1 MSLIT
6 FDAARHEYRTTDG
19 RLVPSVTQILHA
31 TGIATD
37 FEALAARSSRIAEAI
52 EYRRALGVAAHA
64 DCHAYDDDALDWN
77 AVDDRVLP
85 YVKAWTVFREQTGLA
100 PIARERRL
108 FHPGLFYAGTLDGVF
123 ERFKSELI
131 LVDVKLGDP
140 EDAGA
145 QWQTAAYAEFLAL
158 ALATAQPGFDAFKF
172 RLQPRY
178 GVQLLPTGK
187 AHQTKYTNQPGD
199 WRDFCHMVT
208 TFRRQHCRRTG
219 RER

>member
-145 QWQTAAYAEFLAL
+145 RYQTAAYEEAYLIDHPERPIAHRWAVRLH
-158 ALATAQPGFDAFKF
+158 PERRIPYEIFDYSA
-172 RLQPRY
+172 RPQS
-178 GVQLLPTGK
+178 
-187 AHQTKYTNQPGD
+187 
-199 WRDFCHMVT
+199 WRDFQ
-208 TFRRQHCRRTG
+208 TFQSALAVYSAQAARRSA
-219 RER
+219 